1 MKPIQQYTH
10 IFFIGIGGIGMSALA
25 RYFNQKELK
34 VLGYDKTK
42 TELTQT
48 LTEEGVEVYYQQEIK
63 ENVLKTLPQES
74 TLVVF
79 TPAISSNSTLV
90 NFFKANGFDMYKRAL
105 ILGEITKNLPT
116 LAVAGTH
123 GKTTTSAILT
133 HILKANQIK
142 LTAFCGGIL
151 KNYKTNYIGDGDDVV
166 VIEADE
172 FDRSFLQLHP
182 SAAVITSMDADH
194 LDIYGTSESLTLAFQ
209 KFSNLVPKGHLY
221 ANSTLDIKAQ
231 SIAVNHSADYSIQH
245 IKIEN
250 GSYRFDFKSE
260 NFNLK
265 DIQFSLPGQHNLFN
279 AAAALCLA
287 IDFKPSYADRFAKA
301 LASFEGVQRRFNYV
315 YKSDLLI
322 VIDDYAHH
330 PKEIDAVHHAISEM
344 HPEKKSVVIFQP
356 HLFSRTKDFA
366 DEFAKSLAQFD
377 EVNLLDIY
385 PAREEPIEGITSKFL
400 LELID
405 HPKKQLILK
414 NDIENRIKNAS
425 EEVIVLLG
433 AGDIGVEASK
443 ISKLL
448 K

>member
-1 MKPIQQYTH
+1 MKPIQHYTH

-25 RYFNQKELK
+25 RYFNQKELQ

-48 LTEEGVEVYYQQEIK
+48 LKEEGIEVYYQQDIK
-63 ENVLKTLPQES
+63 ENVLKTLPQEA

-79 TPAISSNSTLV
+79 TPAISSNSTLF
-90 NFFKANGFDMYKRAL
+90 NYFKVYGFDMYKRAF

-123 GKTTTSAILT
+123 GKTTTSAILA

-151 KNYKTNYIGDGDDVV
+151 KNYKTNYIGDGEEVV

-182 SAAVITSMDADH
+182 SAAVITSLDADH
-194 LDIYGTSESLTLAFQ
+194 LDIYGTSESLTLAFHE
-209 KFSNLVPKGHLY
+209 FSNLVPKGHLY
-221 ANSTLDIKAQ
+221 ANVTLDMQAQ
-231 SIAVNHSADYSIQH
+231 SIAVNDSADYSIQQ
-245 IKIEN
+245 INIEN
-250 GSYRFDFKSE
+250 GSYRFDFESKDVS
-260 NFNLK
+260 LK
-265 DIQFSLPGQHNLFN
+265 DIQFSLPGHHNLFN

-287 IDFKPSYADRFAKA
+287 IDFKPSYAGRFAKA
-301 LASFEGVQRRFNYV
+301 LASFEGVQRRFNYL

-330 PKEIDAVHHAISEM
+330 PKEIDAVHQAISEM

-385 PAREEPIEGITSKFL
+385 PAREEPIEGITSKYL

-414 NDIENRIKNAS
+414 NDIQNRIKNAS

>member
-1 MKPIQQYTH
+1 MKSIQEYTH
-10 IFFIGIGGIGMSALA
+10 TFFIGIGGIGMSALA

-34 VLGYDKTK
+34 VVGYDKTK

-48 LTEEGVEVYYQQEIK
+48 LEEEGIEVYYKQDIE
-63 ENVLKTLPQES
+63 ENVLKNFPQES

-79 TPAISSNSTLV
+79 TPAISSNSVL
-90 NFFKANGFDMYKRAL
+90 FDYFKADGFDMYKRAFV
-105 ILGEITKNLPT
+105 LGEITKNLPT

-151 KNYKTNYIGDGDDVV
+151 QNYKTNYIGDGEDVV

-209 KFSNLVPKGHLY
+209 EFSNLVPRGHLY
-221 ANSTLDIKAQ
+221 ANATLDMEAQ

-245 IKIEN
+245 IIIEN
-250 GSYRFDFKSE
+250 GNYRF
-260 NFNLK
+260 NFESKDVILK
-265 DIQFSLPGQHNLFN
+265 DIQFSLPGHHNLFN

-287 IDFKPSYADRFAKA
+287 IDFKPSYADQFARA
-301 LASFEGVQRRFNYV
+301 LASFEGVQRRFNYI
-315 YKSDLLI
+315 YKSDFLI

-330 PKEIDAVHHAISEM
+330 PKEIDAVHQAISEM

-385 PAREEPIEGITSKFL
+385 PAREEPVEGITSKYL

-414 NDIENRIKNAS
+414 NDIQDRVKNAGD
-425 EEVIVLLG
+425 EVIVLLG
-433 AGDIGVEASK
+433 AGDIGIEASK
-443 ISKLL
+443 IL
-448 K
+448 KSLK

>member
-1 MKPIQQYTH
+1 
-10 IFFIGIGGIGMSALA
+10 MSALA

-48 LTEEGVEVYYQQEIK
+48 LTEEGVEVYYQQEIE

-79 TPAISSNSTLV
+79 TPAISSNSILV
-90 NFFKANGFDMYKRAL
+90 NYFKANGFDMYKRAF

-151 KNYKTNYIGDGDDVV
+151 QNYKTNYIGDGDDVV

-209 KFSNLVPKGHLY
+209 EFSNLVPKGHLY
-221 ANSTLDIKAQ
+221 ANSTLHLQAQ

-245 IKIEN
+245 INIEN
-250 GSYRFDFKSE
+250 GSYRFDFKSK

-414 NDIENRIKNAS
+414 NDIEKRIKNAS

>member
-1 MKPIQQYTH
+1 
-10 IFFIGIGGIGMSALA
+10 
-25 RYFNQKELK
+25 
-34 VLGYDKTK
+34 
-42 TELTQT
+42 
-48 LTEEGVEVYYQQEIK
+48 
-63 ENVLKTLPQES
+63 
-74 TLVVF
+74 
-79 TPAISSNSTLV
+79 
-90 NFFKANGFDMYKRAL
+90 
-105 ILGEITKNLPT
+105 
-116 LAVAGTH
+116 
-123 GKTTTSAILT
+123 
-133 HILKANQIK
+133 
-142 LTAFCGGIL
+142 
-151 KNYKTNYIGDGDDVV
+151 
-166 VIEADE
+166 
-172 FDRSFLQLHP
+172 
-182 SAAVITSMDADH
+182 
-194 LDIYGTSESLTLAFQ
+194 
-209 KFSNLVPKGHLY
+209 LVPKGHLY

-385 PAREEPIEGITSKFL
+385 PAREEPIEGITSKYL

-414 NDIENRIKNAS
+414 NDIENRIKKAS